1 MLLVLEGL
9 EFVWLYFL
17 VLIVVAVVVVL
28 VAVVVVFAA
37 VLSVA
42 VVVVAVVVAVVLKKK
57 LVKSLQAIAYSQPFP
72 GFSQKWETEIKLLLL
87 LWYWKKTR

>member
-42 VVVVAVVVAVVLKKK
+42 VVVVAVVLKKK